1 MHNFEVGKEASILFF
16 RIIFKKKVKQNFN
29 TNLNYF
35 FSNLWNS
42 CVTKIKYN
50 MYEVQ
55 DYDMA
60 LFTTTLLTQLYVR
73 VCILLTHGKHF
84 T

>member
-1 MHNFEVGKEASILFF
+1 MHNFDVGKEASILFF
-16 RIIFKKKVKQNFN
+16 RIIFEKVKQNFN

-50 MYEVQ
+50 MHKVQ

-60 LFTTTLLTQLYVR
+60 LIIILLTQLYVR
-73 VCILLTHGKHF
+73 VTILLTHGTHF

>member
-1 MHNFEVGKEASILFF
+1 MHNFDVGKEASILFF
-16 RIIFKKKVKQNFN
+16 RIIFEKVKQNFN

-50 MYEVQ
+50 MYKVQ

-60 LFTTTLLTQLYVR
+60 LFTILLTQLYVR
-73 VCILLTHGKHF
+73 VTILLTHGKHF